1 MSVHNIPKYQTIYLQ
16 VTETQ
21 KQLINLK
28 KNFKEEKRMKV
39 DKVYLHFLG
48 LSEDGEW
55 VKFNVESLTYL
66 SFAMLFIQL

>member
-1 MSVHNIPKYQTIYLQ
+1 

-21 KQLINLK
+21 KQLNNLK

-48 LSEDGEW
+48 LSDDNE
-55 VKFNVESLTYL
+55 
-66 SFAMLFIQL
+66 

>member
-48 LSEDGEW
+48 LSEDGE
-55 VKFNVESLTYL
+55 
-66 SFAMLFIQL
+66 